1 MILDRD
7 TNKCYYYDITKY
19 LDKYRNKHSLTSTKA
34 SASINTKYDKYILLP
49 LLWVQF
55 PRRPNAA
62 PPLASTPPQHSP
74 HTVPTHLYPSAT
86 QPPPRICTPPTR
98 RPDVAPTQL
107 YAAPTSLQC
116 RSHTTLTPR
125 RPPRHCTMLY
135 AATTPLRHVAQT
147 SPLRRC
153 TPARR
158 PPTPPRAAVRR
169 TDAPP
174 PSPTRCCMPA

>member
-1 MILDRD
+1 MTIDAAYSRSFYPFHWSTFPLSTGSRRSSFSFRSRKFYRPKMILDRD
-7 TNKCYYYDITKY
+7 TNKCYYNDITKY

-62 PPLASTPPQHSP
+62 PPLPSTPPQHSP

-107 YAAPTSLQC
+107 YAAPT
-116 RSHTTLTPR
+116 
-125 RPPRHCTMLY
+125 
-135 AATTPLRHVAQT
+135 
-147 SPLRRC
+147 
-153 TPARR
+153 
-158 PPTPPRAAVRR
+158 
-169 TDAPP
+169 
-174 PSPTRCCMPA
+174 